1 MSEYL
6 FDNSSELERR
16 RLGLLQEIFDPISR
30 EHLEQIPLP
39 PAAHCLD
46 FGAGAG
52 SVARWLCD
60 RVGPEGRVVATD
72 LDTVFLERL
81 TETNLEVR
89 RHDILADPLEEKS
102 FDLIHSRLVMDFFPD
117 RQHEVVARLAAA
129 LRPGGWLVLEDFDWS
144 SLAAVSLG
152 PRSELVLRFH
162 EGLRGL
168 FPSGAPELGR
178 GLPLTF
184 RAAGLTDVGA
194 DGRVHV
200 GLSGTPAAAWWQ
212 LTVLAL
218 RPRMVELGLFS
229 AAEVDEYLQA
239 IDDGGL
245 SFLLPIMV
253 TAWGRR
259 PPV

>member
-52 SVARWLCD
+52 SVARWLSD

-72 LDTVFLERL
+72 LDTVFLETL

-102 FDLIHSRLVMDFFPD
+102 FDLIHSRLVMDF
-117 RQHEVVARLAAA
+117 E
-129 LRPGGWLVLEDFDWS
+129 WS

-218 RPRMVELGLFS
+218 RPRMEELGLFS

>member
-6 FDNSSELERR
+6 FDNRSELERR
-16 RLGLLQEIFDPISR
+16 RLDLLQEIFDPITR
-30 EHLEQIPLP
+30 EHLERIPLP
-39 PAAHCLD
+39 PAAQCLD

-60 RVGPEGRVVATD
+60 RVGPVGRVVATD

-89 RHDILADPLEEKS
+89 RHDILADPVEEKA

-144 SLAAVSLG
+144 TLAAVSPG
-152 PRSELVLRFH
+152 PRSELMLRVH
-162 EGLRGL
+162 EALRGV
-168 FPSGAPELGR
+168 FPSGTPELGR

-184 RAAGLTDVGA
+184 RAAGLTEVGA
-194 DGRVHV
+194 DGRVHI
-200 GLSGTPAAAWWQ
+200 GLRGTPAAAWWQ

-218 RPRMVELGLFS
+218 RPRIVELGLFS
-229 AAEVDEYLQA
+229 GAEVDEYLQA
-239 IDDGGL
+239 IDDDGL
-245 SFLLPIMV
+245 SFLFPVMV

>member
-16 RLGLLQEIFDPISR
+16 RLDLLQQIFDPVTM
-30 EHLEQIPLP
+30 EHLERIPLP
-39 PAAHCLD
+39 PGAQCLD

-52 SVARWLCD
+52 SVARWLCE

-72 LDTVFLERL
+72 LDTVFLEKL

-89 RHDILADPLEEKS
+89 RHNILTDDLEEKT
-102 FDLIHSRLVMDFFPD
+102 FDLIHSRLVLDFFPEQ
-117 RQHEVVARLAAA
+117 RHEVVARLVSA

-144 SLAAVSLG
+144 TLAAVSPG
-152 PRSELVLRFH
+152 PGSDLVLRVH
-162 EGLRGL
+162 DALKVV

-184 RAAGLTDVGA
+184 RAAGLTEVGA

-200 GLSGTPAAAWWQ
+200 VLSGTPAAAWWK

-218 RPRMVELGLFS
+218 RPRLVELGLFTE
-229 AAEVDEYLQA
+229 AELDEYFQA
-239 IDDGGL
+239 IDDDTRSCL
-245 SFLLPIMV
+245 FPVMV
-253 TAWGRR
+253 TARGRR

>member
-6 FDNSSELERR
+6 FDNRSEPERR
-16 RLGLLQEIFDPISR
+16 RLDLLQQIFDPITR
-30 EHLEQIPLP
+30 GHLERIPLP
-39 PAAHCLD
+39 PDAQCLD

-72 LDTVFLERL
+72 LDTVFLETL

-89 RHDILADPLEEKS
+89 QHDILADPLEEKT
-102 FDLIHSRLVMDFFPD
+102 FDLIHSRLVLDFFPE
-117 RQHEVVARLAAA
+117 RQHEVVERLVSA

-144 SLAAVSLG
+144 TLTAVSPG
-152 PRSELVLRFH
+152 RWSDVVGRVH
-162 EGLRGL
+162 EGLPSV

-178 GLPLTF
+178 NLPLTF
-184 RAAGLTDVGA
+184 RAAGLSDVGA

-212 LTVLAL
+212 LSVLAL
-218 RPRMVELGLFS
+218 RPRIVELGLFS
-229 AAEVDEYLQA
+229 GAEVDEYLQA
-239 IDDGGL
+239 IDVDGL
-245 SFLLPIMV
+245 PFLPVMV

-259 PPV
+259 PAV